1 MKELPILAI
10 LVAGVIL
17 FGVLYI
23 NREPFV
29 PEFLEQ
35 TGVKRTAD
43 TRHSSYEQRT
53 NHVEPSLGPNV
64 PIQGTPSAFRVNAF
78 NSFVV

>member
-1 MKELPILAI
+1 M
-10 LVAGVIL
+10 
-17 FGVLYI
+17 

-43 TRHSSYEQRT
+43 TRHSSYDQKT
-53 NHVEPSLGPNV
+53 NHVPPAPGPSV
-64 PIQGTPSAFRVNAF
+64 PIQGIPSAFQVNAF
-78 NSFVV
+78 HSFMV